1 MKHYHYVVS
10 GFMYENPDGSFLDYA
25 SIEVFAQ
32 TEEEA
37 ISEAEKLIEKK
48 HYRVSSVI
56 THDDTIC
63 PK

>member
-1 MKHYHYVVS
+1 MASLEGGLVRALN
-10 GFMYENPDGSFLDYA
+10 ETAGSEA
-25 SIEVFAQ
+25 RRWQ

>member
-1 MKHYHYVVS
+1 
-10 GFMYENPDGSFLDYA
+10 MYENPDGSFLDYA